1 MDAKLR
7 FHQAEARLTGV
18 NGSFAQARW
27 LTVANLFPIRRRN
40 ENGQKI
46 ASTSV
51 SRVDNVLWKLTAF
64 PKRRDSV
71 RTSQYEPSLLF
82 SPVMNLSY
90 AHEKACLDEVYGRR
104 R

>member
-1 MDAKLR
+1 
-7 FHQAEARLTGV
+7 
-18 NGSFAQARW
+18 
-27 LTVANLFPIRRRN
+27 
-40 ENGQKI
+40 
-46 ASTSV
+46 V

-90 AHEKACLDEVYGRR
+90 AHEKARLDEVYGRR